1 MADKKATKKT
11 APDMS
16 NKTVAE
22 LKQDLLNAKKG
33 LHDGTLAN
41 PRHIQTIRKAIAR
54 KMTAESLAKEEKGDK

>member
-1 MADKKATKKT
+1 
-11 APDMS
+11 MS

-41 PRHIQTIRKAIAR
+41 PHHIQTIRKAIAR